1 MNAPLE
7 HPELASAIQK
17 GVPLVARPFEAV
29 GEPLGLNEATVLAA
43 LEQWSEDG
51 RLREISAVLEGESF
65 GWESA
70 LVAGAIDPD
79 RLEAVATVV
88 GGHPN
93 VTHNYERTHRFNLW
107 FTLAVPPEMGLQRT
121 LDLLEQESQAGPF
134 VPLPRTRTFK
144 IAVRMDPKT
153 RRNRSSHKKRT
164 GPIPRVD
171 PSAREQAMFRLLQT
185 PLPFVSRPFEAL
197 AAREGV
203 TEDELLAFGQA
214 HEGGAMRRYAATFHH
229 RKLGVGGNVM
239 SAWQVPQERMEEV
252 GEALAAL
259 GEVSHCYAR
268 AIVPEFPY
276 PMYAMIHGP
285 DAAACGDI
293 ARAAAEELALPVPAM
308 LESIREF
315 KKCRLRYFL
324 PELDSWW
331 TARVSADG
339 SES

>member
-1 MNAPLE
+1 MSALLQ
-7 HPELASAIQK
+7 HPELASAIQG
-17 GVPLVARPFEAV
+17 GVPLVARPFAAV
-29 GEPLGLNEATVLAA
+29 GEPLGLSEDAVLSA
-43 LEQWSEDG
+43 LRQYRDDG

-70 LVAGAIDPD
+70 LVAGAIPAE
-79 RLEAVATVV
+79 RLEAVAAIV
-88 GGHPN
+88 GAHPN

-107 FTLAVPPEMGLQRT
+107 FTLAVPPQMGLQRT
-121 LDLLEQESQAGPF
+121 LDLLERESDAGPF

-153 RRNRSSHKKRT
+153 KRNRSSHRKRT

-171 PSAREQAMFRLLQT
+171 ASPRDQALFRLLQT
-185 PLPFVSRPFEAL
+185 PLPFVPRPFEAL
-197 AAREGV
+197 AATQGLGES
-203 TEDELLAFGQA
+203 ELLAFANA

-239 SAWQVPQERMEEV
+239 SAWQVPEERHGEV

-268 AIVPEFPY
+268 TVVPEFPY
-276 PMYAMIHGP
+276 PIYAMIHGP
-285 DAAACGDI
+285 DVAACTAIAQEAAARLGVP
-293 ARAAAEELALPVPAM
+293 APAM

-331 TARVSADG
+331 NARAAEDG
-339 SES
+339 SER